1 MKVIIKNFQKKI
13 PINPRSIRKTVLN
26 TLSLEG
32 IKKSGGIT
40 ICFTNDK
47 QMRELNLMYRGQ
59 YNPTD
64 VISFDI
70 SESNKEILADI
81 VISTDTA
88 IRNAKIFKTTHFY
101 ELYLY
106 VIHGILH
113 ILGYDDKNVIET
125 KKMEKETNRILT
137 ALKLNNNP
145 SISLIRDTSKTS

>member
-13 PINPRSIRKTVLN
+13 PINPRSIRKAVLN

-32 IKKSGGIT
+32 IKKSGEIT

-47 QMRELNLMYRGQ
+47 QIRELNLMYRGQ

-70 SESNKEILADI
+70 SENNKEILADI
-81 VISTDTA
+81 AVSADTA
-88 IRNAKIFKTTHFY
+88 IRNARIFKTTHLY

-106 VIHGILH
+106 VIHGLLH
-113 ILGYDDKNVIET
+113 LLGYNDNNKRNRLIMH
-125 KKMEKETNRILT
+125 KKEQSLLKILN
-137 ALKLNNNP
+137 L
-145 SISLIRDTSKTS
+145 SLRTQHL